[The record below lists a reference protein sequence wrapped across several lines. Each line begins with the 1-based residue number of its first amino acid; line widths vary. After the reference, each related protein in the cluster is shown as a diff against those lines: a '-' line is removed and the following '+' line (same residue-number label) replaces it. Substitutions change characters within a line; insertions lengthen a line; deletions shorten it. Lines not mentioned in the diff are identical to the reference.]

1 MPEDTSFVFGRTNLM
16 KGKIETLQDVS
27 KGNRAKEIKKNL
39 LQFTLND
46 TISPLKSGSLG
57 FLQSKSALASKDESL
72 TASDCNLNESNEAGV
87 FAQCEKP
94 QEILIKVNRVAT
106 RGVLNN
112 PFADIPGTEK
122 DLISVKARG
131 SLVTSDK
138 MKQSLIFHSQLGLSL
153 KSEELP
159 NSNRF
164 QFKGSNNG

>member
-16 KGKIETLQDVS
+16 KGKVETLQELA
-27 KGNRAKEIKKNL
+27 KGNKAKEIKKNL
-39 LQFTLND
+39 LQFTMND

-57 FLQSKSALASKDESL
+57 FLQASGGLPSKDESL
-72 TASDCNLNESNEAGV
+72 TASDCNLNESNEAGF

-112 PFADIPGTEK
+112 PFADMPGTEK
-122 DLISVKARG
+122 DLLSVKARG

-138 MKQSLIFHSQLGLSL
+138 MKQSLILHSQLGLSM
-153 KSEELP
+153 KSDDVS
-159 NSNRF
+159 NSHRF
-164 QFKGSNNG
+164 QRKGTNA